1 MDDGETKD
9 RGPSLPAPVATGE
22 QRGCLAE
29 FWAGRQMTRLS
40 RHCFFL
46 EAEFPASAA
55 AAELHD
61 SIFHLSP
68 PAGERV
74 VTTQESLMDA
84 REREPLTRAKLLP
97 PPKLS
102 SGPFGSESR

>member
-1 MDDGETKD
+1 MSRRVLGRETNET
-9 RGPSLPAPVATGE
+9 SVLP
-22 QRGCLAE
+22 L
-29 FWAGRQMTRLS
+29 L
-40 RHCFFL
+40 FL
-46 EAEFPASAA
+46 EAEFPASAAA

-68 PAGERV
+68 PAGERA

-84 REREPLTRAKLLP
+84 REREPLTSAKLLP

-102 SGPFGSESR
+102 CGPFGSESR